1 MQVCLRRNPVVAV
14 HPGKGPFTT
23 PQPSFNRG
31 AGKQQVTWEVA
42 TEFADGGRVR
52 LGQSVIWI
60 ADFFSGWEPARSLS
74 ASDSRMVKAPNIP
87 VEVRTSSSLLH
98 RQTAT
103 VIGV

>member
-52 LGQSVIWI
+52 LG
-60 ADFFSGWEPARSLS
+60 
-74 ASDSRMVKAPNIP
+74 
-87 VEVRTSSSLLH
+87 
-98 RQTAT
+98 
-103 VIGV
+103 